1 MKDLIMSNTPIPLSR
16 PAAEQALGL
25 AYSRVTGRA
34 DKWFFLDGTIDRA
47 LRADSCLVEPA
58 DGDLVLVCGGA
69 TAATSFIL
77 AVLTSADAA
86 RSTVTLPGGAALCTD
101 NGKLRVDAEGIALAA
116 SQEVSLQAPKV
127 GLTAVCGEMSF
138 THLQTSAQE
147 VNARFGKVT
156 SLALSVQS
164 TVGRLI
170 QRAQD
175 CFRSV
180 ENLDETRAG
189 RVRIQVKDRFHLTSR
204 HASVIAEGQVK
215 IDGEKI
221 DLG

>member
-1 MKDLIMSNTPIPLSR
+1 MLNTLVPLSR
-16 PAAEQALGL
+16 PGAAAAPGL
-25 AYSRVTGRA
+25 EYSRVTGRA
-34 DKWFFLDGTIDRA
+34 DKWFFLDGPIERA

-58 DGDLVLVCGGA
+58 DGDLVLACGGA

-77 AVLTSADAA
+77 AVLTRADEGK
-86 RSTVTLPGGAALCTD
+86 STVTLPGGAALCTD
-101 NGKLRVDAEGIALAA
+101 NGKLRIEAGQGVGLHAPKIEMAAA
-116 SQEVSLQAPKV
+116 SGEMTFAHLQATV
-127 GLTAVCGEMSF
+127 QE
-138 THLQTSAQE
+138 AQ
-147 VNARFGKVT
+147 ARFGKVT
-156 SLALSVQS
+156 SMALSVHS

-189 RVRIQVKDRFHLTSR
+189 RVRMQVKDRFHVTSR

>member
-1 MKDLIMSNTPIPLSR
+1 MLNTLVTLSR
-16 PAAEQALGL
+16 PGDAAAPGL
-25 AYSRVTGRA
+25 EYSRVTGRA
-34 DKWFFLDGTIDRA
+34 DKWFFLDGPVERA

-58 DGDLVLVCGGA
+58 DGDLVLVCSGA

-77 AVLTSADAA
+77 AVLTRADTNK
-86 RSTVTLPGGAALCTD
+86 STVTLPGGAALCTD
-101 NGKLRVDAEGIALAA
+101 QGRLRIDAAGIELAA
-116 SQEVSLQAPKV
+116 GQEVSLQAPKV
-127 GLTAVCGEMSF
+127 GITAVSGEMSF

-170 QRAQD
+170 QKAQD

-189 RVRIQVKDRFHLTSR
+189 RVRMQVKDRFHLTSR